1 MADVVVRRA
10 RESDVVLANRT
21 ERVMPRG
28 DKVHSRAALHKE
40 TTLG

>member
-21 ERVMPRG
+21 ERHASG